1 MKKLIIVAGAALALG
16 GCSTIVDGQSQ
27 TIGVN
32 TSPTGARCELMREGA
47 QIGVVD
53 PTPGTVTIDKT
64 KYDIIVNCSKEGYQD
79 ASFVN
84 KSDVNAAT
92 FGNILIG
99 GGIGWAIDSATGS
112 DNKYQGTVSMT
123 LAEEGDEPAVVSEP
137 EPNIAQSAGEK
148 TSALMN

>member
-1 MKKLIIVAGAALALG
+1 MKKLIIVASAALALG

-32 TSPTGARCELMREGA
+32 TSPTGARCELEREGA

-53 PTPGTVTIDKT
+53 PTPGTVTIEKT
-64 KYDIIVNCSKEGYQD
+64 KYDIIVTCSKEGYQD

-92 FGNILIG
+92 FGNIIIG

-112 DNKYQGTVSMT
+112 DNKYQGTVSVT
-123 LAEEGDEPAVVSEP
+123 LAKDGEEPAQVSQP
-137 EPNIAQSAGEK
+137 EPNFSQSAGEQ

>member
-1 MKKLIIVAGAALALG
+1 MKKLIIAAGAVMALG

-32 TSPTGARCELMREGA
+32 TSPTGARCELEREGA

-53 PTPGTVTIDKT
+53 PTPGTVTIEKT
-64 KYDIIVNCSKEGYQD
+64 KYDIIFNCSKDGYQD

-112 DNKYQGTVSMT
+112 DNKYQGTVSVT
-123 LAEEGDEPAVVSEP
+123 LAKADEEPAKVTEP
-137 EPNIAQSAGEK
+137 EPNISQSAGEK